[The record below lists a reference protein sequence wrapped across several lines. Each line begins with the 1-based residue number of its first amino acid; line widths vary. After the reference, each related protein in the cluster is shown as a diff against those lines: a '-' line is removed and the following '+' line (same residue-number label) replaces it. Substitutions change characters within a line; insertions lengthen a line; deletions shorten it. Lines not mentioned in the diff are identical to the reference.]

1 MRWSASAG
9 ALGRKARAKISGVTP
24 KLVFRE
30 NGVAKPE
37 NSKTGTIKETEVE
50 QEWIHIARSQS
61 FKTVFL
67 GDSNVGKTCLA
78 RLFVERRVVEQS
90 TNTIGF
96 DYHVREVELEQGI
109 PIKLQIWD
117 TAGME
122 QFRNTLITKYYRNA
136 DGIVLVFDI
145 TKRESFESIVRW
157 IGEVRQYCGG
167 LEVVKLALV
176 GNKTDQQHSR
186 VVPQDEALALASR
199 YGMSYTEL
207 SAKRIQDL
215 TKLEELFTNMARD
228 MFGERERKELT
239 QSTSEVIRLG
249 SPSEDWVVVTAPEQP
264 PSSQHN
270 NCRSLPARPK
280 CNMC

>member
-1 MRWSASAG
+1 M
-9 ALGRKARAKISGVTP
+9 
-24 KLVFRE
+24 
-30 NGVAKPE
+30 
-37 NSKTGTIKETEVE
+37 E

-96 DYHVREVELEQGI
+96 DHHVREVELEQGI
-109 PIKLQIWD
+109 PIKVWSYHMHIEKSGPAQIRYFYNYTATSSQQLQIWD

-122 QFRNTLITKYYRNA
+122 QFRNALITKYYRNA

-145 TKRESFESIVRW
+145 TKRESFESIDRW

-176 GNKTDQQHSR
+176 GNKTDQQRSR